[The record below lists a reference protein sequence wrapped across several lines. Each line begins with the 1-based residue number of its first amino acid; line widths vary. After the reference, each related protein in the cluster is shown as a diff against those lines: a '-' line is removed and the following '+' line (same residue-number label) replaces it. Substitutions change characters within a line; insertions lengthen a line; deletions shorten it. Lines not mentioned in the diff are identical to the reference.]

1 MDWAKENRDY
11 VLQAI
16 ANSHSARA
24 LTHNKSTALSR
35 YLNACIHASYTAG
48 MEASLSMKE

>member
-1 MDWAKENRDY
+1 MDWAKENWDY

-16 ANSHSARA
+16 ANSHSAMA
-24 LTHNKSTALSR
+24 LSHNISTVLSR
-35 YLNACIHASYTAG
+35 YLNACVCASYTAG